1 VNFLEN
7 LYVIENLADIAVLK
21 YGLFISL
28 VLALPFVSILFGSIL
43 FSLLHLSKSAD
54 YDNEEYFSYSKFLAE
69 FVTKKMWFRILFG
82 VLPFFGVTFFYTQ
95 LYSNNI
101 PSASVSLLT
110 AFLLFVVGLCSSV
123 MYKSKF
129 SSDKQNSGS
138 IFGWIGV
145 IFTSLSVFVLIG
157 YIQASATSFVNI
169 ADSFWSIVF
178 SSNAMMY
185 FMLFISISFSVTS
198 AVVLGKVNKYKS
210 YEGYSNYWK
219 EYALKTGMIFNFVQP
234 FLLVL
239 IVVSTPTSAL
249 SFSFFGTIVLAL
261 LLMLITSVQFYNSY
275 RDQNSNSTSIVL
287 VFLLLISV
295 LIYTGQISSENS
307 QRKST
312 IKNKVQ
318 IEMFSFN
325 EIPIHEHSKNS

>member
-1 VNFLEN
+1 MNFLDN
-7 LYVIENLADIAVLK
+7 LYVIENLADIAILK
-21 YGLFISL
+21 FGLFISL
-28 VLALPFVSILFGSIL
+28 LLTLPFVSILFGSIL
-43 FSLLHLSKSAD
+43 FSLLNLNKDSA
-54 YDNEEYFSYSKFLAE
+54 YSKFLAE
-69 FVTKKMWFRILFG
+69 LVINKMWFRILFG
-82 VLPFFGVTFFYTQ
+82 VLPFFGIVFFYTQ

-101 PSASVSLLT
+101 PSASGSLLS

-138 IFGWIGV
+138 LFGWLGLV
-145 IFTSLSVFVLIG
+145 FTLLSIFILIG
-157 YIQASATSFVNI
+157 YVQALATSYSNI
-169 ADSFWSIVF
+169 TDSFWEIVF
-178 SSNAMMY
+178 SSNAMIY

-210 YEGYSNYWK
+210 FEGYSNYWK
-219 EYALKTGMIFNFVQP
+219 EYALKTGIIFNFVQP

-261 LLMLITSVQFYNSY
+261 LLMLITSVQFYISY
-275 RDQNSNSTSIVL
+275 RDQDSNGTSIVL

-312 IKNKVQ
+312 IKNKTQ
-318 IEMFSFN
+318 IEMFSFHQN
-325 EIPIHEHSKNS
+325 TNLENTKNG